1 MKYLEIDCITDN
13 KKADHFSVQLMFQLG
28 IQCIQTLSDLG
39 QWKYYNNFCL
49 SQCYVS
55 DKNRIKHFP

>member
-28 IQCIQTLSDLG
+28 IQCIQTLSDRG
-39 QWKYYNNFCL
+39 QCSCTIVLYYCI
-49 SQCYVS
+49 VG
-55 DKNRIKHFP
+55 I